1 MLAKHLYEK
10 HKKAIAM
17 VEHGE
22 ILLRNYDLSYKDNIV
37 KIKQGDKRDVINK
50 ASSMVKNS
58 VINFSI
64 LENEDDYEAY
74 FSAAKVGVSAIGAHT
89 IPSSKRDT
97 CVNIEDTLIDLYS
110 SYKCEEFEKNVIPNL
125 KLVSFLN
132 NISAIFI
139 TDFNSDLMGMV
150 CIKEYLLL
158 DKEKVNKAL
167 EVFIG
172 DNGVKIDEKQV
183 FKYISQEYAMKLENE
198 LRNSL
203 TVKENNMT
211 NASKIEI
218 GNNIATKYNGRVV
231 KGVITSI
238 SGENLQI
245 LLKNNGFKVIERHK
259 SKVLTSFL
267 DNQHYLS
274 FLLK

>member
-1 MLAKHLYEK
+1 MSMYIPIISDETTNLSPNSLKEIDVFISENKTSNYIVSGICGSKKALFTHMLTKHLYEK
-10 HKKAIAM
+10 HKKEIAM

-64 LENEDDYEAY
+64 LENKDDYEAY

-139 TDFNSDLMGMV
+139 TDFNSDLMDVV

-183 FKYISQEYAMKLENE
+183 FKYISQEYAMKVENE
-198 LRNSL
+198 LD
-203 TVKENNMT
+203 
-211 NASKIEI
+211 IP
-218 GNNIATKYNGRVV
+218 
-231 KGVITSI
+231 
-238 SGENLQI
+238 
-245 LLKNNGFKVIERHK
+245 LL
-259 SKVLTSFL
+259 
-267 DNQHYLS
+267 
-274 FLLK
+274 

>member
-1 MLAKHLYEK
+1 MSMYIPIISDETTNLSPNSLKEIDVFISENKTSNYIVSGICGSKKALFTHMLTKHLYEK
-10 HKKAIAM
+10 HKKEIAM

-50 ASSMVKNS
+50 ASSMIKNS

-64 LENEDDYEAY
+64 LENENDYEAY

-89 IPSSKRDT
+89 IPSFKRDT
-97 CVNIEDTLIDLYS
+97 CVEDTLIDLYS

-183 FKYISQEYAMKLENE
+183 FKYISQEYAMKVENE
-198 LRNSL
+198 LD
-203 TVKENNMT
+203 
-211 NASKIEI
+211 IP
-218 GNNIATKYNGRVV
+218 
-231 KGVITSI
+231 
-238 SGENLQI
+238 
-245 LLKNNGFKVIERHK
+245 LL
-259 SKVLTSFL
+259 
-267 DNQHYLS
+267 
-274 FLLK
+274 

>member
-1 MLAKHLYEK
+1 MNMWVPIISDETTNLSQNNLKEIDAFINDNKTSNYIVSGICGSKKALFTHMLAKHLYEK
-10 HKKAIAM
+10 HKKEIAM

-22 ILLRNYDLSYKDNIV
+22 VLLRNYDLSYKDNIV

-74 FSAAKVGVSAIGAHT
+74 FSATKVGVSAIGAHT
-89 IPSSKRDT
+89 IPSYKRDT
-97 CVNIEDTLIDLYS
+97 CINIKDTLIDLYS

-132 NISAIFI
+132 NISVIFI
-139 TDFNSDLMGMV
+139 TDSNSDLMDMV

-158 DKEKVNKAL
+158 DKEKVNKTL

-172 DNGVKIDEKQV
+172 DNRNKINEKQV
-183 FKYISQEYAMKLENE
+183 FSYIAKEYAVKVENE
-198 LRNSL
+198 L
-203 TVKENNMT
+203 
-211 NASKIEI
+211 EI
-218 GNNIATKYNGRVV
+218 P
-231 KGVITSI
+231 
-238 SGENLQI
+238 
-245 LLKNNGFKVIERHK
+245 LL
-259 SKVLTSFL
+259 
-267 DNQHYLS
+267 
-274 FLLK
+274 